1 MSNQILPERLA
12 AVPVHA
18 GRKPDARRRWKGLLP
33 YAFIVPPALY
43 LLVFMFWPLGRQI
56 YLSLTRTRLATPN
69 RSTFIGLGNYERLF
83 DNPDFYTTLKIT
95 LIYSVLAV
103 VIGVAVGMVAALALN
118 RPFPGRTLVRGILL
132 FGWAV
137 PNVAAAL
144 VWLWIFNER
153 SGILNTVVTGL
164 GLERVSWL
172 TSTEM
177 ALPSILLVTVWQ
189 VAPFVML
196 VMLAALQ
203 SVPEEVKEAALVDGA
218 DRLSVFKAVTL
229 PHVLPTLQLVSLL
242 VMVWSIRRFDIIY
255 LLTGGG
261 PIGSTST
268 LIVKLRQVAFENHDL
283 GLASAYGVVGLVLAM
298 SVAAIHA
305 LYNRRRQT

>member
-1 MSNQILPERLA
+1 M
-12 AVPVHA
+12 
-18 GRKPDARRRWKGLLP
+18 
-33 YAFIVPPALY
+33 
-43 LLVFMFWPLGRQI
+43 
-56 YLSLTRTRLATPN
+56 
-69 RSTFIGLGNYERLF
+69 
-83 DNPDFYTTLKIT
+83 
-95 LIYSVLAV
+95 
-103 VIGVAVGMVAALALN
+103 
-118 RPFPGRTLVRGILL
+118 RGILL

-153 SGILNTVVTGL
+153 SGVLNTIVTGL
-164 GLERVSWL
+164 GLERISWL

-203 SVPEEVKEAALVDGA
+203 SVPEEVEEAALVDGA
-218 DRLSVFKAVTL
+218 DKLNVFRAVTL

-261 PIGSTST
+261 PVGSTST
-268 LIVKLRQVAFENHDL
+268 LVVKLRQVAFENHDL
-283 GLASAYGVVGLVLAM
+283 GMSSAYGVVGLLLAL

-305 LYNRRRQT
+305 LFNNRRQKMSSR